1 MCPQGICNRPIK
13 SELTFL
19 ARDNPVPTIIQ
30 CALLSKPRRMCM
42 IKSLSRC
49 TGAVYADTRKHSL
62 KDWNGF

>member
-1 MCPQGICNRPIK
+1 M
-13 SELTFL
+13 

-62 KDWNGF
+62 KDWNEF